1 MKALTK
7 AYVNKEVAERTASDE
22 AIMAEI
28 NKRLEG
34 VDKFF
39 ETKMKNELDIIQVKL
54 DEAKEFAEQERQA
67 QEKWKFEQ
75 AEIAKEQERIQQ
87 ELLEKFKE
95 NVKD

>member
-39 ETKMKNELDIIQVKL
+39 ETKMKNELDII
-54 DEAKEFAEQERQA
+54 
-67 QEKWKFEQ
+67 
-75 AEIAKEQERIQQ
+75 
-87 ELLEKFKE
+87 
-95 NVKD
+95 